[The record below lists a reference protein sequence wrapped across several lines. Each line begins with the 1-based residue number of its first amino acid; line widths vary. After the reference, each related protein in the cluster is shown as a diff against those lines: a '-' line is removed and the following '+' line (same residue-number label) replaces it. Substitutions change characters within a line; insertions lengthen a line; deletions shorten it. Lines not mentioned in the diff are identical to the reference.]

1 MYNAKLTLYSLVSTL
16 VSCLAAMQNFS
27 PSLKDIVMA
36 TVSGFSDVLVV
47 FVMWWSV
54 ARGNWIVRSTL

>member
-1 MYNAKLTLYSLVSTL
+1 MYNDKLTLYSLVSTL

-36 TVSGFSDVLVV
+36 TVSGVSDVLVV